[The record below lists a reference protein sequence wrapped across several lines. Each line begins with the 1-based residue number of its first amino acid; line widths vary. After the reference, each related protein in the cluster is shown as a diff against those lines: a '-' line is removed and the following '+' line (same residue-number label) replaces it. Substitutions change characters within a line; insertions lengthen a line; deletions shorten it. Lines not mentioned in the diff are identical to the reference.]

1 MGKRAEQ
8 SDLLPGM
15 PAPFKLSKAMV
26 SGEMVVSWGRRA
38 VFVFDPADLG
48 MRNLAIV
55 ALTSAGASGIEV
67 AALFE
72 LRPEYVSRL
81 RGKAIKGGSAALIP
95 PMGRP
100 RILGEAGIAR
110 AYAMADANRPG
121 TEIAAAIG
129 VSTATVSR
137 LLTRRVRPESEQL
150 QLSTADGAGEP
161 EQAGTENQASAE
173 NNDLDNADK
182 DTEGPVGA
190 RIGEGARPC
199 AYAGAMLL
207 HGFLDRVGTSAVFAA
222 LPSGTARRYDATA
235 TLLSATFGF
244 ALGASS
250 AEGTKHLLGADAG
263 ALVGLD
269 SFPHLRTLRPR
280 LSALAEAVDPL
291 GVQVALAKAMLDTD
305 DTAPEVFFVDDH
317 FVAYTGTA
325 PVAKGWNTRRRH
337 AEPGRDDTFIV
348 DDRWRAICFA
358 SGPPSSLSKTMWGP
372 LEQLRVICGDRPVM
386 VGFDRGG
393 AYPKVFAE
401 LNKAGFD
408 WVTYRRAP
416 LAVPRVPPRRSWVT
430 IDGYR
435 HYLQVAEETVNL
447 NDVGAVRQI
456 SIYEDGR
463 VGLQILTSEL
473 ASPAARLAHTLG
485 SRWRIENSFKYLEE
499 HHGIHWLCDY
509 RMQRRPNLA
518 KLTNPARTEGRR
530 VLRNAELAVAELERR
545 IGRNAVTPAVN
556 TDDRNHT
563 LAGLSRQLE
572 EARATSDAA
581 RVALKAIPAKILA
594 TDIDPNATRAWPATN
609 RRAMQMVCR
618 LLAYNAE
625 LDLARALNA
634 YLADPNEYR
643 GITRNLLQQP
653 GEIRYSPRAI
663 TVTIRQPDAPRINRA
678 LGLLIEQ
685 LNANPP
691 RLTGDNRPIT
701 YQIEPKP

>member
-1 MGKRAEQ
+1 
-8 SDLLPGM
+8 M

-26 SGEMVVSWGRRA
+26 NGEMVVSWGRRA

-55 ALTSAGASGIEV
+55 ALTSAGVSGIEV

-72 LRPEYVSRL
+72 LRPEYISRL
-81 RGKAIKGGSAALIP
+81 RGKAIKGGSAALIS

-100 RILGEAGIAR
+100 RVLGEAGIAR
-110 AYAMADANRPG
+110 AYAMADANRSG
-121 TEIAAAIG
+121 TEIATAIG

-137 LLTRRVRPESEQL
+137 LLARRVRPEPEQL
-150 QLSTADGAGEP
+150 QLGTTGEVVEP
-161 EQAGTENQASAE
+161 EQADNEESGGEDNPSEDVKASDRTEE
-173 NNDLDNADK
+173 ED
-182 DTEGPVGA
+182 GPVVA
-190 RIGEGARPC
+190 RIGEGTRPC

-207 HGFLDRVGTSAVFAA
+207 HGFLERVGAGAVLGA

-235 TLLSATFGF
+235 TVLAATFGF

-280 LSALAEAVDPL
+280 LSALADAIDPL
-291 GVQVALAKAMLDTD
+291 GVQVALAKAMLDAD

-317 FVAYTGTA
+317 FVAYTGSA

-416 LAVPRVPPRRSWVT
+416 LAVPMVPPRCSWVT

-435 HYLQVAEETVNL
+435 HYLQVASETVYL
-447 NDVGAVRQI
+447 NDAGAVRQI
-456 SIYEDGR
+456 SIYEDGK
-463 VGLQILTSEL
+463 VALQILTSEL
-473 ASPAARLAHTLG
+473 ASPAARLAHTLRA
-485 SRWRIENSFKYLEE
+485 RWRIENSFKYLED

-509 RMQRRPNLA
+509 RMQRRPNAA
-518 KLTNPARTEGRR
+518 KVTNPERTEGRNT
-530 VLRNAELAVAELERR
+530 LRNAELAIAELERR
-545 IGRNAVTPAVN
+545 IGRNAITPA
-556 TDDRNHT
+556 TDIDDQSQA
-563 LAGLSRQLE
+563 LAGLTRQLE
-572 EARATSDAA
+572 VARATSDAA
-581 RVALKAIPAKILA
+581 RVALKAIPAKIPA
-594 TDIDPNATRAWPATN
+594 IDIDPNATRAWPATN
-609 RRAMQMVCR
+609 RRAMQMACR

-625 LDLARALNA
+625 LDLARALNT
-634 YLADPNEYR
+634 YLADPDEYR
-643 GITRNLLQQP
+643 GITRNLLHQP

-678 LGLLIEQ
+678 LGGLIDQ

>member
-1 MGKRAEQ
+1 
-8 SDLLPGM
+8 M
-15 PAPFKLSKAMV
+15 PAPFKLCRTMID
-26 SGEMVVSWGRRA
+26 GEMVVSWGRRA

-100 RILGEAGIAR
+100 RLIDEAGITR

-129 VSTATVSR
+129 VSAATVSR
-137 LLTRRVRPESEQL
+137 LLARRVHAESEQL
-150 QLSTADGAGEP
+150 QLSTIGEVGEP
-161 EQAGTENQASAE
+161 EQAGTETEASTE
-173 NNDLDNADK
+173 DSDLGSGGEDSDS
-182 DTEGPVGA
+182 PVVA
-190 RIGEGARPC
+190 RIGEGTRPC

-207 HGFLDRVGTSAVFAA
+207 HGFLDRVGAGAVLAT
-222 LPSGTARRYDATA
+222 LPSGPARRYDATA
-235 TLLSATFGF
+235 TVLVATFGF

-250 AEGTKHLLGADAG
+250 TEGTKHLLGADAG

-280 LSALAEAVDPL
+280 LSALAETVDPL
-291 GVQVALAKAMLDTD
+291 GVQVALAKAMLDAD
-305 DTAPEVFFVDDH
+305 DTSPEVFFVDDH
-317 FVAYTGTA
+317 FVAYTGNA

-348 DDRWRAICFA
+348 DDRWRAICFT
-358 SGPPSSLSKTMWGP
+358 SGPPSGLSKTMWGP

-416 LAVPRVPPRRSWVT
+416 LAVPMVSPGRSWVT
-430 IDGYR
+430 IDGFR
-435 HYLQVAEETVNL
+435 HYLQVASETVNL

-463 VGLQILTSEL
+463 VALQILTSEL
-473 ASPAARLAHTLG
+473 ASPAARLAHTLR

-499 HHGIHWLCDY
+499 HHGIGWLCDY
-509 RMQRRPNLA
+509 RMERRPDAA
-518 KLTNPARTEGRR
+518 KVTNPTRIKSRNT
-530 VLRNAELAVAELERR
+530 LRNAELAVAELERH
-545 IGRNAVTPAVN
+545 IGRNVITPA
-556 TDDRNHT
+556 TDINEKNYT
-563 LAGLSRQLE
+563 LADLTRQLE
-572 EARATSDAA
+572 VARATSDAA
-581 RVALKAIPAKILA
+581 RVALKAIPAKIPA

-625 LDLARALNA
+625 LDLARALNT
-634 YLADPNEYR
+634 YLADPDEYR
-643 GITRNLLQQP
+643 GITRNLLHQP

-678 LGLLIEQ
+678 LGGLIDQ